1 MKDETETVALL
12 LGEQSDD
19 RWQPQELAEGAVR
32 IVRDAE
38 GTIKLE
44 KISSEEEF
52 EAASSSSGCFRRG
65 TPIIDPETREVIG
78 YEMEE
83 VPSLKNGTEI

>member
-1 MKDETETVALL
+1 MKDQTETVALL

-19 RWQPQELAEGAVR
+19 RWHPHELAEGAVR

-38 GTIKLE
+38 GTMKLE
-44 KISSEEEF
+44 KISSEAEF
-52 EAASSSSGCFRRG
+52 AEASSTSGCFRRG

-83 VPSLKNGTEI
+83 VPSLKNGTEN

>member
-1 MKDETETVALL
+1 MKDHTETVALL
-12 LGEQSDD
+12 LGEHSDD
-19 RWQPQELAEGAVR
+19 RWQPHELAEGAVR

-38 GTIKLE
+38 GTMKLE

-52 EAASSSSGCFRRG
+52 EKASSASGCFRRG

-83 VPSLKNGTEI
+83 VPSLKNGTEN